1 MALIQIGDTSI
12 DLPEATCLIEIST
25 HSNSRRQEAQRFGRI
40 LRAKRRDDPDF
51 NAFLYSLVSRDT
63 DEMSFSKNR
72 QQFLVDL
79 GYAFKIVTS
88 LQGLE
93 DTPNLLYTSTADQI
107 QLLHTV
113 CNATADDARLGSDV
127 VNLDVN

>member
-72 QQFLVDL
+72 QQFLVDQ